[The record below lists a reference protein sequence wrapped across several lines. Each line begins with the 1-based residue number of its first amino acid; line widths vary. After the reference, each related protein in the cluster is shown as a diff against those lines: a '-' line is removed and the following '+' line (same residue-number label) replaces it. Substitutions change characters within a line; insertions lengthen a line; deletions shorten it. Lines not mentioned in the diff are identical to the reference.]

1 MPVIAVESG
10 ERFGQV
16 QDVLLDPQ
24 ERRIAIVRVRRGGPF
39 RGDVSDVSFSDIHS
53 IGRDAVMVPSSQV
66 LRPATTTTEHLR
78 RIDDLV
84 GSRVV
89 TERGEAVGTVDDAE
103 IDPQTGAVTHL
114 VIAPLGIAGLL
125 GRRRTVPID
134 QVCTIG
140 RDAIVLSAP
149 PAEGTEEAGAANA
162 AESASDR

>member
-16 QDVLLDPQ
+16 QDILIDPQ

-39 RGDVSDVSFSDIHS
+39 RGDVSDVPFSDLHG

-66 LRPATTTTEHLR
+66 LRPATATTEHLR

-89 TERGEAVGTVDDAE
+89 TERGEAAGTVDDAE
-103 IDPQTGAVTHL
+103 INPQTGAVTHL
-114 VIAPLGIAGLL
+114 LIAPPSISGLL
-125 GRRRTVPID
+125 GRRRTVSID
-134 QVCTIG
+134 QVRTIG
-140 RDAIVLSAP
+140 RDAVVLAAP
-149 PAEGTEEAGAANA
+149 PSEGTQEARTANA
-162 AESASDR
+162 AEAASDQ

>member
-24 ERRIAIVRVRRGGPF
+24 ERRIAIVRVRRGGAF
-39 RGDVSDVSFSDIHS
+39 RGDVSDVPFSDLHS
-53 IGRDAVMVPSSQV
+53 IGPDAVMVPSSQV
-66 LRPATTTTEHLR
+66 LRPATATTEHLR

-89 TERGEAVGTVDDAE
+89 TERGEAAGTVDDAE

-114 VIAPLGIAGLL
+114 VIAPPGIVGLL
-125 GRRRTVPID
+125 GRRQTVPID
-134 QVCTIG
+134 QVRTIG
-140 RDAIVLSAP
+140 RDTVVLAVP
-149 PAEGTEEAGAANA
+149 PAEETQEAGAAN
-162 AESASDR
+162 ETGSASEQ

>member
-16 QDVLLDPQ
+16 QDILIDPQ

-39 RGDVSDVSFSDIHS
+39 RGDVSDVPFSDLHG

-66 LRPATTTTEHLR
+66 LRPAIATTEHLR

-89 TERGEAVGTVDDAE
+89 TERGEAAGTVDDAE
-103 IDPQTGAVTHL
+103 IDPQTGMHL
-114 VIAPLGIAGLL
+114 LIAPPSISGLL
-125 GRRRTVPID
+125 GRRRTVSID
-134 QVCTIG
+134 QVRTIG
-140 RDAIVLSAP
+140 RDTVVLAAP
-149 PAEGTEEAGAANA
+149 PSERTQEARTANA
-162 AESASDR
+162 AEAASDQ

>member
-16 QDVLLDPQ
+16 QDILIDPQ

-39 RGDVSDVSFSDIHS
+39 RGDVSDVPFSDLHG

-66 LRPATTTTEHLR
+66 LRPAIATTEHLR

-89 TERGEAVGTVDDAE
+89 TERGEAAGTVDDAE
-103 IDPQTGAVTHL
+103 IDPQTGMHL
-114 VIAPLGIAGLL
+114 LIAPPSISGLL
-125 GRRRTVPID
+125 GRRRTVSID
-134 QVCTIG
+134 QVRTIG
-140 RDAIVLSAP
+140 RDTVVLAAP
-149 PAEGTEEAGAANA
+149 PSERTQEARTANA
-162 AESASDR
+162 TEAASDQ